1 VSLDTGQRKVL
12 MRASD
17 DVRYVPTGHLVYV
30 QAGTLLAVPFA
41 ADRLE
46 VTGPP
51 RRSGRAP

>member
-1 VSLDTGQRKVL
+1 

-51 RRSGRAP
+51 RPVGRAP